1 MMMMG
6 RRDMALQFAHLTMF
20 SSAMPLAAL
29 CAWANNLLE
38 MRTDFF
44 KLSATC
50 QRPFPHLAVGI
61 GSWLWTFE
69 FLSVGAVV
77 TNTALIGWTTPLFE
91 ETAEYF
97 GYANGELALHHKLL
111 VLVGIE
117 HLLLSVKGLV
127 AALVPDVP
135 ERVATEIRRQQWLAE
150 EALARVEVKA
160 ASGFTRSLSMSRR
173 RRAATE
179 GVPHAAKSPSALL
192 S

>member
-1 MMMMG
+1 MT
-6 RRDMALQFAHLTMF
+6 LQFAHLTLF
-20 SSAMPLAAL
+20 SSAWPLAAL
-29 CAWANNLLE
+29 CAWSNNLLE

-50 QRPFPHLAVGI
+50 QRPFPQVAVGI

-77 TNTALIGWTTPLFE
+77 TNTALIGWTTPIFD

-97 GYANGELALHHKLL
+97 GYANGEVSLHYKLL

-117 HLLLSVKGLV
+117 HMLLCVKGLIT
-127 AALVPDVP
+127 ALVPDVP
-135 ERVATEIRRQQWLAE
+135 ERVETEVRRRKWLAE

-160 ASGFTRSLSMSRR
+160 ASGFARSLSLARS
-173 RRAATE
+173 RRAASE
-179 GVPHAAKSPSALL
+179 GVPHAAPKSPSPLV
-192 S
+192 ST